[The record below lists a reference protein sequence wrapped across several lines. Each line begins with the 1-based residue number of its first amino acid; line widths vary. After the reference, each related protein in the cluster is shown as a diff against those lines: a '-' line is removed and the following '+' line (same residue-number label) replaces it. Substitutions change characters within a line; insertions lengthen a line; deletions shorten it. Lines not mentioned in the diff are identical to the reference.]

1 MIFISE
7 RVVLAWWLVG
17 QSQNPGQIHYFCRS
31 VRDTGQEL
39 QIRDC
44 PGRSGTVGTY
54 EYHPVYLE
62 PQRLFPAKQG
72 IIRLIDRHR
81 TLHISWP
88 AVCDFMMTSLC
99 GRS

>member
-1 MIFISE
+1 MIIISE

-44 PGRSGTVGTY
+44 PGRSGTVGAY
-54 EYHPVYLE
+54 VNSSLNVG
-62 PQRLFPAKQG
+62 L
-72 IIRLIDRHR
+72 LI
-81 TLHISWP
+81 
-88 AVCDFMMTSLC
+88 VKF
-99 GRS
+99 RSIP